1 MMTAKVYE
9 IYVGHKN
16 LYFSVTYAELVHGV
30 EKSQAAMWSIYRQ
43 LKGRCVCLV

>member
-1 MMTAKVYE
+1 MMTAKLYE

-30 EKSQAAMWSIYRQ
+30 EKSQAGKNRHRPFLYSFIEH
-43 LKGRCVCLV
+43 